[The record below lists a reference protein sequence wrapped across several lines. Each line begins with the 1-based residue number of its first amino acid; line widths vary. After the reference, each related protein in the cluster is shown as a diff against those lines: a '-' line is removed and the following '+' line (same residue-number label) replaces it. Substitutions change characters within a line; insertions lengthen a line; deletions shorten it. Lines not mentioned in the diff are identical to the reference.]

1 MNKES
6 QAYKRVKNSNRL
18 ILFLSLIGLAGVIVL
33 SVISSIP
40 YWMAQ
45 ITGPIEISGKE
56 ISALDG
62 STHLYNRAVS
72 GIDMDD
78 TFYYEETI
86 DEDTG
91 RQVRIDAY
99 FGALEVSEDV
109 WILVRHPEEINTR
122 QDDYVGTLQPIPS
135 GVSREVAELS
145 ADEMRIDYLPVML
158 DTTKNEVM
166 WYVGTLV
173 LAITGLASIWGLF
186 TFIQRNNDPSKH
198 PILKRLARY
207 GDPEIFIS
215 QVESEL
221 ASSNTKI
228 GKLNITENYLVNSA
242 GIGFNAMPFDKVAWV
257 YMMIVKGRY
266 NTKTYQAHF
275 KDVTGYEIMIAA
287 KEKEVNQMLQAVA
300 SRAPWA
306 IAGYS
311 EDIKKTWNKDRP
323 AFLAEVENRRRNLL
337 S

>member
-33 SVISSIP
+33 SVISSVP

-78 TFYYEETI
+78 TDYYEET
-86 DEDTG
+86 ENG
-91 RQVRIDAY
+91 SVSAY
-99 FGALEVSEDV
+99 FGALEISEDV
-109 WILVRHPEEINTR
+109 WILVRHQEEINTR

-135 GVSREVAELS
+135 GVSREIADLS
-145 ADEMRIDYLPVML
+145 ADELRIDYLPVML

-186 TFIQRNNDPSKH
+186 TFIQRNNDPLKH

-221 ASSNTKI
+221 ASSDNKI
-228 GKLNITENYLVNSA
+228 GKLNITQNYLVNSG

-257 YMMIVKGRY
+257 YKMIVKGRY

-275 KDVTGYEIMIAA
+275 KDVTGYEIMITA
-287 KEKEVNQMLQAVA
+287 KENEVNQMLQAVA

-311 EDIKKTWNKDRP
+311 EDIKNTWNKDRQ
-323 AFLAEVENRRRNLL
+323 AFLAEVENRRRNLI